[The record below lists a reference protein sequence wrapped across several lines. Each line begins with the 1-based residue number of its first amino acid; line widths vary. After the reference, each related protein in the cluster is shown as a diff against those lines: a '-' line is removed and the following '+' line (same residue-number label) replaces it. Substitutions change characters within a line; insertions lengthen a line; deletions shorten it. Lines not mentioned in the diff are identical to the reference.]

1 MLEKDKEDL
10 IAMYDFR
17 SHGNSQEATNGW
29 VSWGPKEAADTIA
42 AVDFVANHPTYKDAQ
57 ISLLS
62 I

>member
-1 MLEKDKEDL
+1 
-10 IAMYDFR
+10 MYDFR